1 MVEEWIEFDSHPWWW
16 KMNSDLLA
24 LILFVGL
31 LAANAFFVG
40 SEFAAISVRRAQI
53 EPLAEQGNVSAKI
66 TLRALE
72 KVSLMLATAQLGITL
87 CSLLILTVVE
97 PSIHH
102 LLEGPL
108 SLTGLPPAWV
118 DAVAFIVALVIV
130 TYLHV
135 VVGEMV
141 PKNISFSIPTQAA
154 LILVPPLYAVTWL
167 LRPLVVTLNFV
178 ANSILRL
185 FKVTP
190 LDEILS
196 SFTLEQVENIVEHST
211 KEGVLLDA
219 SGTISK
225 TFEFTE
231 KKVRDVAIAQDS
243 LVSFARDVTGREIE
257 QAAAKYGFSRYLL
270 VDQDS
275 ELIGYLHLKDVI
287 DLDDAHADFPIET
300 KRVRNLISLPEEME
314 LEDALA
320 AMRKVGAHLA
330 KSFDATG
337 QVNGVLFLED
347 ILEVLVGE
355 VQDATTKR

>member
-1 MVEEWIEFDSHPWWW
+1 
-16 KMNSDLLA
+16 MNSDLFA
-24 LILFVGL
+24 LLLFVGL

-53 EPLAEQGNVSAKI
+53 EPLAERGNFSAKI
-66 TLRALE
+66 TLRALK

-102 LLEGPL
+102 LLEDPL
-108 SLTGLPPAWV
+108 ALTGLSPLLV
-118 DAVAFIVALVIV
+118 DVVAFMIALIIV

-141 PKNISFSIPTQAA
+141 PKNISFSIPTRAA

-167 LRPLVVTLNFV
+167 LRPLVVTLNFM
-178 ANSILRL
+178 ANSILKL
-185 FKVTP
+185 FGVKP

-196 SFTLEQVENIVEHST
+196 SFTLEQVESIVEHST
-211 KEGVLLDA
+211 KEGVLVDS
-219 SGTISK
+219 SGTLSK

-231 KKVRDVAIAQDS
+231 KKVKDVAIEIS
-243 LVSFARDVTGREIE
+243 RLVSFQRDVSGREIE

-270 VDQDS
+270 VDEDK

-287 DLDDAHADFPIET
+287 DLDDAHSDRPIET
-300 KRVRNLISLPEEME
+300 KRIRNLISLPEAME

-330 KSFDATG
+330 KSFDETG
-337 QVNGVLFLED
+337 QVRGVLFLED
-347 ILEVLVGE
+347 IIEVLVGE

>member
-1 MVEEWIEFDSHPWWW
+1 
-16 KMNSDLLA
+16 MNSDLAA
-24 LILFVGL
+24 LLLFIAL
-31 LAANAFFVG
+31 LVANAFFVG

-53 EPLAEQGNVSAKI
+53 EPLAEKGNRSAKI

-102 LLEGPL
+102 LLENPL
-108 SLTGLPPAWV
+108 AQTGLPPVWV
-118 DAVAFIVALVIV
+118 DAVAFMIALVIV

-135 VVGEMV
+135 VAGEMV
-141 PKNISFSIPTQAA
+141 PKNISFSIPTAAA
-154 LILVPPLYAVTWL
+154 LVLVPPLYAITWI
-167 LRPLVVTLNFV
+167 LRPLVVSLNFV

-185 FKVTP
+185 FGVKP

-196 SFTLEQVENIVEHST
+196 SFTLEQVEDIVEHST
-211 KEGVLLDA
+211 KEGVLIDA
-219 SGTISK
+219 SGTLSK

-231 KKVRDVAIAQDS
+231 KKVRDVAISQDR
-243 LVSFARDVTGREIE
+243 LVSFQRGVTGREIE
-257 QAAAKYGFSRYLL
+257 QAAAKHGFSRYLL
-270 VDQDS
+270 VDDDK

-287 DLDDAHADFPIET
+287 DLSDDKADSPIET
-300 KRVRNLISLPEEME
+300 KRIRNLISLPEEME

-330 KSFDATG
+330 KSFNANGD
-337 QVNGVLFLED
+337 VNGVLFLED

>member
-1 MVEEWIEFDSHPWWW
+1 
-16 KMNSDLLA
+16 MNSDLLA
-24 LILFVGL
+24 LVLFIAL

-53 EPLAEQGNVSAKI
+53 EPLAEKGNVSAKI
-66 TLRALE
+66 TLRALR

-108 SLTGLPPAWV
+108 ALTGLPEVWV
-118 DAVAFIVALVIV
+118 DAVAFLIALVIV

-141 PKNISFSIPTQAA
+141 PKNISFSIPTTAA
-154 LILVPPLYAVTWL
+154 LILVPPLYAITWL
-167 LRPLVVTLNFV
+167 LRPLVVTLNFM
-178 ANSILRL
+178 ANSILRA
-185 FKVTP
+185 FGVKP

-211 KEGVLLDA
+211 KEGVLIDA

-231 KKVRDVAIAQDS
+231 KKVKDVVISQDR
-243 LVSFARDVTGREIE
+243 LVSLPRTVTGNEIE
-257 QAAAKYGFSRYLL
+257 QAAAKFGFSRYLL
-270 VDQDS
+270 VDEDQ

-287 DLDDAHADFPIET
+287 DLDDEHATVPVET
-300 KRVRNLISLPEEME
+300 KRIRNLISLPEEME

-330 KSFDATG
+330 KSFNESG
-337 QVNGVLFLED
+337 QVTGVLFLED

>member
-1 MVEEWIEFDSHPWWW
+1 
-16 KMNSDLLA
+16 MNSDLLA
-24 LILFVGL
+24 LLLFIGL

-53 EPLAEQGNVSAKI
+53 EPLAEKGNPAAKI

-102 LLEGPL
+102 LLEDPL
-108 SLTGLPPAWV
+108 SWTGLPPVWV
-118 DAVAFIVALVIV
+118 DAVAFMIALVIV

-141 PKNISFSIPTQAA
+141 PKNISFSIPTSAA
-154 LILVPPLYAVTWL
+154 LVLVPPLYAITWL
-167 LRPLVVTLNFV
+167 LRPLVVLLNWI

-185 FKVTP
+185 FKVKP
-190 LDEILS
+190 LDEVLS
-196 SFTLEQVENIVEHST
+196 SYTIEQVENIVEHST
-211 KEGVLLDA
+211 KEGVLVDT
-219 SGTISK
+219 SGTITK

-231 KKVRDVAIAQDS
+231 KKVRDVALGLDR
-243 LVSFARDVTGREIE
+243 LVSFSKQVTGREIE
-257 QAAAKYGFSRYLL
+257 QAAAKHGFSRYLL
-270 VDQDS
+270 VDEDR
-275 ELIGYLHLKDVI
+275 ELIGYIHLKDVI
-287 DLDDAHADFPIET
+287 DLRDEDTNSSIET
-300 KRVRNLISLPEEME
+300 KRIRNLISLPEDME

-330 KSFDATG
+330 KSFNSKG
-337 QVNGVLFLED
+337 EVNGVLFLED
-347 ILEVLVGE
+347 ILEVLIGE

>member
-1 MVEEWIEFDSHPWWW
+1 
-16 KMNSDLLA
+16 MNSDLLA

-53 EPLAEQGNVSAKI
+53 EPLAEQGNVSAKV

-108 SLTGLPPAWV
+108 SLTGLPPGWV

-231 KKVRDVAIAQDS
+231 KKVRDVAIAQDR

-287 DLDDAHADFPIET
+287 DLDDAHTDLPIET

>member
-1 MVEEWIEFDSHPWWW
+1 MS
-16 KMNSDLLA
+16 SDLFA
-24 LILFVGL
+24 LFLFIGL

-53 EPLAEQGNVSAKI
+53 EPLAEKGNATAKI

-72 KVSLMLATAQLGITL
+72 KVSLMLATAQLGITV

-108 SLTGLPPAWV
+108 ALTGLSSVWV
-118 DAVAFIVALVIV
+118 DAVAFMIALVIV

-141 PKNISFSIPTQAA
+141 PKNISFSIPTAAA
-154 LILVPPLYAVTWL
+154 LTLVPPLYAITWL
-167 LRPLVVTLNFV
+167 LRPVVVSLNFI
-178 ANSILRL
+178 ANRILML
-185 FKVTP
+185 FGVKP
-190 LDEILS
+190 LDEVLS

-231 KKVRDVAIAQDS
+231 KKVHDVAIGLDR
-243 LVSFARDVTGREIE
+243 LVSFERGVTGREIE

-270 VDQDS
+270 IDEDQ

-287 DLDDAHADFPIET
+287 QLDESHTDVAIET
-300 KRVRNLISLPEEME
+300 KRFRNLISLPEQMD

-330 KSFDATG
+330 KSFNALG
-337 QVNGVLFLED
+337 EVNGVLFLED

-355 VQDATTKR
+355 VQDATTRR

>member
-1 MVEEWIEFDSHPWWW
+1 
-16 KMNSDLLA
+16 MNSDLFA
-24 LILFVGL
+24 LLLFVGL

-53 EPLAEQGNVSAKI
+53 EPLAENGNVSAKI
-66 TLRALE
+66 TLRALK

-108 SLTGLPPAWV
+108 ALTGLSAVWV
-118 DAVAFIVALVIV
+118 DAVAFMVALVIV

-141 PKNISFSIPTQAA
+141 PKNISFSIPTAAA
-154 LILVPPLYAVTWL
+154 LILVPPLYAITWL
-167 LRPLVVTLNFV
+167 LRPLVVSLNFV

-185 FKVTP
+185 FGVKP

-211 KEGVLLDA
+211 KEGVLIDA

-231 KKVRDVAIAQDS
+231 KKVRDVAISQDR
-243 LVSFARDVTGREIE
+243 LVSFQRNVTGREIE

-270 VDQDS
+270 IDEDQ

-287 DLDDAHADFPIET
+287 DLNDNQAEMPVET
-300 KRVRNLISLPEEME
+300 KRIRNLISLPEEME

-330 KSFDATG
+330 KSFDANG
-337 QVNGVLFLED
+337 HVNGVLFLED

>member
-1 MVEEWIEFDSHPWWW
+1 MS
-16 KMNSDLLA
+16 SDLLA
-24 LILFVGL
+24 LLLFVGL

-53 EPLAEQGNVSAKI
+53 EPLAEKGMASAKI

-72 KVSLMLATAQLGITL
+72 KVSLMLATAQLGITV

-102 LLEGPL
+102 LLEAPL
-108 SLTGLPPAWV
+108 GLTGLSSIWV
-118 DAVAFIVALVIV
+118 DAIAFMIALVIV

-141 PKNISFSIPTQAA
+141 PKNISFSIPTKAA
-154 LILVPPLYAVTWL
+154 LILVPPLYAITWL
-167 LRPLVVTLNFV
+167 LRPIVIFLNFL
-178 ANSILRL
+178 ANRILML
-185 FKVTP
+185 FGVKPV
-190 LDEILS
+190 DEVLS

-231 KKVRDVAIAQDS
+231 KKVHDVAIS
-243 LVSFARDVTGREIE
+243 LERLVCFEREVTGREIE
-257 QAAAKYGFSRYLL
+257 QAAAKHGFSRYLL
-270 VDQDS
+270 IDEDD

-287 DLDDAHADFPIET
+287 DLDDSHCDLPVEP
-300 KRVRNLISLPEEME
+300 KRFRNLISLPEEMD

-330 KSFDATG
+330 KSFNSRG
-337 QVNGVLFLED
+337 EINGVLFLED
-347 ILEVLVGE
+347 IIEVLVGE

>member
-1 MVEEWIEFDSHPWWW
+1 
-16 KMNSDLLA
+16 MNSDLAA
-24 LILFVGL
+24 LLLFIAL
-31 LAANAFFVG
+31 LVANAFFVG

-53 EPLAEQGNVSAKI
+53 EPLAEKGNRSAKI

-102 LLEGPL
+102 LLENPL
-108 SLTGLPPAWV
+108 AQTGLPPVWV
-118 DAVAFIVALVIV
+118 DAVAFMIALVIV

-141 PKNISFSIPTQAA
+141 PKNISFSIPTAAA
-154 LILVPPLYAVTWL
+154 LVLVPPLYAITWI
-167 LRPLVVTLNFV
+167 LRPLVVSLNFV

-185 FKVTP
+185 FGVKP

-196 SFTLEQVENIVEHST
+196 SFTLEQVEDIVEHST
-211 KEGVLLDA
+211 KEGVLIDA
-219 SGTISK
+219 SGTLSK

-231 KKVRDVAIAQDS
+231 KKVRDVAISQDR
-243 LVSFARDVTGREIE
+243 LVSFQRGVTGREIE
-257 QAAAKYGFSRYLL
+257 QAAAKHGFSRYLL
-270 VDQDS
+270 VDDDK

-287 DLDDAHADFPIET
+287 DLSDDKADSPIET
-300 KRVRNLISLPEEME
+300 KRIRNLISLPEEME

-330 KSFDATG
+330 KSFNANGD
-337 QVNGVLFLED
+337 VNGVLFLED

>member
-1 MVEEWIEFDSHPWWW
+1 
-16 KMNSDLLA
+16 MNSDLLA
-24 LILFVGL
+24 LLLFVGL

-53 EPLAEQGNVSAKI
+53 EPLADKGNPAAKI
-66 TLRALE
+66 TIRALE

-102 LLEGPL
+102 LLEDPL
-108 SLTGLPPAWV
+108 SWTGLPPVWV
-118 DAVAFIVALVIV
+118 DAVAFMIALVIV

-141 PKNISFSIPTQAA
+141 PKNISFSIPTSAA
-154 LILVPPLYAVTWL
+154 LVLVPPLYAITWL
-167 LRPLVVTLNFV
+167 LRPLVVLLNWI

-185 FKVTP
+185 FKVKP
-190 LDEILS
+190 LDEVLS
-196 SFTLEQVENIVEHST
+196 SYTIEQVENIVEHST
-211 KEGVLLDA
+211 KEGVLVDT

-231 KKVRDVAIAQDS
+231 KKVRDVALGLDR
-243 LVSFARDVTGREIE
+243 LVSFSKKVTGREIE
-257 QAAAKYGFSRYLL
+257 QAAAKHGFSRYLL
-270 VDQDS
+270 VDEDQ
-275 ELIGYLHLKDVI
+275 ELIGYIHLKDVI
-287 DLDDAHADFPIET
+287 DLRDEDTNASIET
-300 KRVRNLISLPEEME
+300 KRIRNLISLPEDME

-330 KSFDATG
+330 KSFNSKG
-337 QVNGVLFLED
+337 EVNGVLFLED
-347 ILEVLVGE
+347 ILEVLIGE

>member
-1 MVEEWIEFDSHPWWW
+1 
-16 KMNSDLLA
+16 MNSDILA
-24 LILFVGL
+24 LLLFVGL

-53 EPLAEQGNVSAKI
+53 EPLAEKGNPSAKI

-102 LLEGPL
+102 LLENPL
-108 SLTGLPPAWV
+108 AQTGLPPAWV
-118 DAVAFIVALVIV
+118 DAVAFMIALVIV

-141 PKNISFSIPTQAA
+141 PKNISFSIPTAAA
-154 LILVPPLYAVTWL
+154 LVLVPPLYAITWL
-167 LRPLVVTLNFV
+167 LRPLVISLNFL

-185 FKVTP
+185 FGVKPV
-190 LDEILS
+190 DEVLS
-196 SFTLEQVENIVEHST
+196 SFTLEQVEDIVEHST
-211 KEGVLLDA
+211 KEGVLIDA

-225 TFEFTE
+225 AFEFTE
-231 KKVRDVAIAQDS
+231 KKVREVAIRQDR
-243 LVSFARDVTGREIE
+243 LVSFQRQVTGREIE
-257 QAAAKYGFSRYLL
+257 QAAAKHGFSRYLL
-270 VDQDS
+270 VDEDR
-275 ELIGYLHLKDVI
+275 EPIGYLHLKDVI
-287 DLDDAHADFPIET
+287 DLDDDHADLPIET
-300 KRVRNLISLPEEME
+300 KRLRNLISLPEEME

-330 KSFDATG
+330 KSFNANG
-337 QVNGVLFLED
+337 QITGVLFLED
-347 ILEVLVGE
+347 ILEVLIGE